1 MRLERLLS
9 ASGFNMTS
17 SLRRLLKQHVNGNT
31 RHYRW
36 VVAGPALFLRWSF
49 DLIEPAFLLNVR
61 SDSDSW
67 DGLDVSLSVHDPR
80 TFEQTDFFGYNGSG
94 DKKGLRFG

>member
-36 VVAGPALFLRWSF
+36 VVVGPALFLRWSF
-49 DLIEPAFLLNVR
+49 DLIEPAFLLNVAF
-61 SDSDSW
+61 DSDSY
-67 DGLDVSLSVHDPR
+67 DGLDVSLSVRDPR
-80 TFEQTDFFGYNGSG
+80 TFDEMFFFGYDGSG
-94 DKKGLRFG
+94 DKF

>member
-17 SLRRLLKQHVNGNT
+17 SLRRLLKQTVGGRN
-31 RHYRW
+31 RFYRW
-36 VVAGPALFLRWSF
+36 VLVGPSMFMRWSI

-67 DGLDVSLSVHDPR
+67 DGLDVSLSVRDSR
-80 TFEQTDFFGYNGSG
+80 TFEETDFFGYNGSG
-94 DKKGLRFG
+94 DKF

>member
-9 ASGFNMTS
+9 ASGFHMTVQ
-17 SLRRLLKQHVNGNT
+17 LRRLLKQTVGGRT
-31 RHYRW
+31 RLYRW
-36 VVAGPALFLRWSF
+36 VLVGPSMFMRWSV

-67 DGLDVSLSVHDPR
+67 DGLDISLTAHDPR
-80 TFEQTDFFGYNGSG
+80 TFEETDFFGYNGSG
-94 DKKGLRFG
+94 DKF